1 MRLSLQPRVPEIG
14 EGDLADK
21 DVADG
26 IDNRAE
32 AQTGDALQHTW
43 GSGAVRDHGMDI
55 FNINLSVPFI
65 TRSRSSVQQ
74 ISVYASDVRPPS

>member
-1 MRLSLQPRVPEIG
+1 MRLPLQPRAPEIR

-21 DVADG
+21 DMADR

-32 AQTGDALQHTW
+32 AQTGDALQHTL

-65 TRSRSSVQQ
+65 THSRSSVQH
-74 ISVYASDVRPPS
+74 ISVYASDV